1 MVFYFFFTALLVAAA
16 VIDLKTMTIPPWI
29 WISIAILSPLAPGW
43 SIKQGVFGAVVAGA
57 VLLLPAIIKPG
68 AFGGGDIKLVAACG
82 LCLGV
87 QSSIFALWLAAA
99 TSFIPCIYLKRKKE
113 QTHIAFAPYL
123 AAGFIAAAFFY

>member
-1 MVFYFFFTALLVAAA
+1 MFYFFFTTLLVTAA

-29 WISIAILSPLAPGW
+29 WISIAMLSPLAPGW

-68 AFGGGDIKLVAACG
+68 AFGGGDIKMVAACG

-99 TSFIPCIYLKRKKE
+99 ASLIPCIYLKRKKK